1 MNTLVTHNGIFHADE
16 IFAIAAL
23 RAAGYK
29 FEILR
34 SRDPKVIGAADI
46 VVDVGGIYDPDS
58 MRFDHHHFHDGDQNY
73 GRSAFGLV
81 AEYLWGSDF
90 DNEVMADLV
99 KVVDARDTRVD
110 YDPSNT
116 WDQYLGYLGDLNALD
131 IQGIDQEMA
140 FSKALNFAEKI
151 IRAIQAREIFSPE
164 AGKIFDELE
173 AAAAASRSEKE
184 KIFEGRA
191 KAAKPLKVGNWD
203 FVEIEGFVGLKDIQ
217 AHHEGVCG
225 SIFHDPQTSE
235 VKVTVDTD
243 HLVITKKSKGA
254 KFVHAN
260 GFFAVWSKEDWDLD
274 NLILEGV

>member
-1 MNTLVTHNGIFHADE
+1 MKTLITHNGIFHADE
-16 IFAIAAL
+16 VFAIAAL
-23 RAAGYK
+23 RAAGHDY
-29 FEILR
+29 EIVR
-34 SRDPKVIGAADI
+34 SRNHEIIETADI
-46 VVDVGGIYDPDS
+46 VVDVGGVYNPAAF
-58 MRFDHHHFHDGDQNY
+58 RFDHHHFQKDDEQY

-81 AEYLWGSDF
+81 AEYLWGTDD

-99 KVVDARDTRVD
+99 KAVDARDTRVN
-110 YDPSNT
+110 YDPNNT
-116 WDQYLGYLGDLNALD
+116 WDRYLGYLGDLNALD
-131 IQGIDQEMA
+131 IQGIDQEVA

-151 IRAIQAREIFSPE
+151 IREIFSPA
-164 AGKIFDELE
+164 AGKIFGELE

-191 KAAKPLKVGNWD
+191 KAARPLKVGNWA
-203 FVEIEGFVGLKDIQ
+203 FVEVGEFVSLKDIQ
-217 AHHEGVCG
+217 AYHEGVVG
-225 SIFHDPQTSE
+225 SIFHDPQTQE
-235 VKVTVDTD
+235 IKVTVDTD